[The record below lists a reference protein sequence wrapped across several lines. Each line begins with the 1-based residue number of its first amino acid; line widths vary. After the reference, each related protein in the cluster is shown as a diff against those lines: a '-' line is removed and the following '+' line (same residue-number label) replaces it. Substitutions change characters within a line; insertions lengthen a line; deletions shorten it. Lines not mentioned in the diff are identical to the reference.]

1 MQPALVRAGTVS
13 PRADRSGRARY
24 PRTARV
30 NALLQE
36 VVADQLERLTDSRPG
51 LSLLTVTG
59 VDCEPGLRHAV
70 VYFDSLSGDAAAAL
84 DDVRPRL
91 QAAIAH
97 QAHMKRTP
105 LLSFEQDP
113 AIDAARKVEAA
124 LRRAARHVPRG

>member
-1 MQPALVRAGTVS
+1 MSARAH
-13 PRADRSGRARY
+13 RADRSRY

-36 VVADQLERLTDSRPG
+36 VVAEQLERLSDSRPG

-70 VYFDSLSGDAAAAL
+70 VYFDSLSDDSALAL
-84 DDVRPRL
+84 DEVRPRL
-91 QAAIAH
+91 QAAIAG
-97 QAHMKRTP
+97 QVRMKRTP

-113 AIDAARKVEAA
+113 AAEAARKVEAA
-124 LRRAARHVPRG
+124 LRRASRQAHPD